1 MLLFSNE
8 TCVAWTDPSPNCS
21 GVMKFLILL
30 AGCVAVS
37 LGCSCLPF
45 GTPKEAFCSSDFVK
59 VISKKDPNTSL
70 GGIQDVTYTV
80 EHLCVYRKPSK
91 IKTLSSKIV
100 TASNSAA
107 CGVWLKIGEEYLN
120 GGSVDEKGVLH
131 SFPCG
136 INQNWNGVTAKDK
149 AAPKTY
155 QCRY

>member
-1 MLLFSNE
+1 
-8 TCVAWTDPSPNCS
+8 
-21 GVMKFLILL
+21 MKFLILL

-45 GTPKEAFCSSDFVK
+45 GTPKEAFCSSDFVSHVK
-59 VISKKDPNTSL
+59 VISKKDPNTSP

-107 CGVWLKIGEEYLN
+107 CGVWLEIGEQYLI

-131 SFPCG
+131 SYLCG
-136 INQNWNGVTAKDK
+136 TNQNWNDVSAKDK
-149 AAPKTY
+149 AALKTY
-155 QCRY
+155 QC